1 VRKFTAG
8 VLAALTW
15 VRLYLKDGKT
25 EELKEEIDAVIE
37 GILNEVGCDF
47 EVLAQAYIQN
57 R

>member
-1 VRKFTAG
+1 MRKFTAG

-15 VRLYLKDGKT
+15 VRLYLKDGKI
-25 EELKEEIDAVIE
+25 EELKEDIDAVIE

-47 EVLAQAYIQN
+47 EVLAQAYVQN

>member
-1 VRKFTAG
+1 MRKFTAG

-15 VRLYLKDGKT
+15 VRLYLKDGKV

-47 EVLAQAYIQN
+47 EVLAQAYVQN
-57 R
+57 T

>member
-15 VRLYLKDGKT
+15 VRLYLKDGKI
-25 EELKEEIDAVIE
+25 EELKEEIDAVIK

-47 EVLAQAYIQN
+47 EVLAQAYVQN
-57 R
+57 T